1 MMPRRIWTPDRV
13 IEELKRTR
21 CNGPRANRKLDDAAR
36 RCFGSVRAALEVA
49 GLPCGQPERRTG
61 AWSKDAVVEA
71 IRQRHQNGESLFRT
85 NREDRALYEAA
96 KHWHG
101 SWTAAL
107 EAAGFPRP
115 PRDCYTPD
123 EVRLRIIDLYERAL
137 PLTFQSHND
146 VKLQR
151 SCKKHFG
158 GWRHAVES
166 LGLGS
171 ELRRMWTDHKVI
183 ESIILRR
190 AQGFDLGATRY
201 EDHGLF
207 VAARVR
213 FGTWNKALVAAGID
227 AVLREQW
234 DEEKVLMRIRQLI
247 HEIPTERIRSVDS
260 KLTCAA
266 ERRFGSIRKAIEVA
280 QLQSPARKSR
290 KAQ

>member
-1 MMPRRIWTPDRV
+1 MRPSI
-13 IEELKRTR
+13 
-21 CNGPRANRKLDDAAR
+21 G
-36 RCFGSVRAALEVA
+36 
-49 GLPCGQPERRTG
+49 
-61 AWSKDAVVEA
+61 
-71 IRQRHQNGESLFRT
+71 
-85 NREDRALYEAA
+85 DRALYEAA

-101 SWTAAL
+101 CWTAAL

-115 PRDCYTPD
+115 PCDYYTPD

-158 GWRHAVES
+158 GWRQAVES

-201 EDHGLF
+201 
-207 VAARVR
+207 VATCHQSGSNSDSGDSVR
-213 FGTWNKALVAAGID
+213 LAT
-227 AVLREQW
+227 
-234 DEEKVLMRIRQLI
+234 
-247 HEIPTERIRSVDS
+247 T
-260 KLTCAA
+260 
-266 ERRFGSIRKAIEVA
+266 
-280 QLQSPARKSR
+280 
-290 KAQ
+290 